1 MTDKHPL
8 ATQIV
13 SLGRDKKWTKGV
25 INPPIFRAST
35 IVFDTM
41 EDMRHAA
48 KHKTNGEM
56 FYGRRGTPTH
66 FAFQAAI
73 SELEGG
79 AGTALYP
86 SGSAAIS
93 AALLSFLQAG
103 DHLLMVDSVYEPT
116 RDFCNHILAGFNIE
130 TTYYD
135 PLIGES
141 IRALIRPNTK
151 VLFLESPGSITME
164 IQDVPT
170 LCRIAH
176 EQGVVT
182 ILDNTWASPINS
194 RPFEMGVDVSIQA
207 ATKYIVG
214 HSDVMI
220 GTATANE
227 KHWPQLRERSY
238 LLGQTTSPD
247 DVYLATRG
255 LRTLGVRMAQHE
267 KNALYIANWLQTRPE
282 VDHLRHPAFDTCP
295 GHAFFKRDFSA
306 SNGLFSFVLKQGDPQ
321 AVTAL
326 VENMQHFKMGFSWG
340 GYESLILGI
349 FGIEK
354 IRSATKWDS
363 SKPLI
368 RLHIGLEDPEDLIA
382 DLSAGFERFNAVLA
396 AKTK

>member
-1 MTDKHPL
+1 MTDKHQL

-25 INPPIFRAST
+25 INPPVFRAST
-35 IVFDTM
+35 IVFETM

-48 KHKTNGEM
+48 KNKTNGEM

-73 SELEGG
+73 AELEGG
-79 AGTALYP
+79 VGTALYP
-86 SGSAAIS
+86 SGAAAIS
-93 AALLSFLQAG
+93 AALLSFLKAG

-116 RDFCNHILAGFNIE
+116 RDLCTHILGGFGIE

-135 PLIGES
+135 PLIGAG
-141 IRALIRPNTK
+141 IRDLIRPNTK

-164 IQDVPT
+164 VQDVPT

-176 EQGVVT
+176 EHGLIT

-194 RPFEMGVDVSIQA
+194 KPFDMGVDISIQA

-227 KHWPQLRERSY
+227 KYWPQLREYSY
-238 LLGQTTSPD
+238 LMGQTTSPD
-247 DVYLATRG
+247 DVYLAARG

-267 KNALYIANWLQTRPE
+267 KNALEVANWLKARPE

-295 GHAFFKRDFSA
+295 GHEFFKRDFSA
-306 SNGLFSFVLKQGDPQ
+306 SNGLFSFVLKQGDAD

-326 VENMQHFKMGFSWG
+326 VENMSHFKMGFSWG

-354 IRSATKWDS
+354 IRSATKWDA

-368 RLHIGLEDPEDLIA
+368 RLHIGLEDPADLIA

-396 AKTK
+396 AKAK